1 MPSWKANTLVQ
12 HWAYLAQLSAML
24 GLPCSSP
31 PRASD
36 GSAFQT
42 PEHKKASPTPTP
54 AVASLLGS
62 VTQLPLHPS
71 VNTSATPTETTEAT
85 RSALCL
91 LPRDSLHNTSTMIKK
106 AESLTQFNHA
116 ITWPDYRYS
125 VRRLIE
131 NQHCS
136 CPTPRNSLRTS
147 FSLRPTPIA
156 SI

>member
-1 MPSWKANTLVQ
+1 MEGQ
-12 HWAYLAQLSAML
+12 HTSTTL
-24 GLPCSSP
+24 GLL
-31 PRASD
+31 
-36 GSAFQT
+36 GSAICYARAALFIPSKSFGWQCFSNT
-42 PEHKKASPTPTP
+42 EHKKASPTPTP

-116 ITWPDYRYS
+116 ITWPDYWYS